1 MAHARQS
8 NNEFDDVRKL
18 ETVVGVLE
26 LELLNEK
33 RVLQREIKM
42 FLRISHPSRL

>member
-8 NNEFDDVRKL
+8 NNEFDDVRIL

-33 RVLQREIKM
+33 RVLQRERDINVPEN
-42 FLRISHPSRL
+42 FTS